1 MAPDPDGAPKHD
13 HSPAF
18 QRLVDELRAR
28 VREMTIEEYRARLAA
43 GEPLVLVDI
52 REDREWDEKRIPGAT
67 HLGRGILERDVE
79 KTWPGRDTP
88 LVLQCG
94 GGYRSVLSA
103 DNLQRMGYTEVWS
116 LAEGIR
122 GWIARGLPLEGPR

>member
-1 MAPDPDGAPKHD
+1 MTTPEPAPTHA
-13 HSPAF
+13 HSPGF
-18 QRLVDELRAR
+18 DRLVDSIRPQ
-28 VREMTIEEYRARLAA
+28 VREMTIEEFRRRTGS

-52 REDREWDEKRIPGAT
+52 REDHEWDAARIPGAT
-67 HLGRGILERDVE
+67 HVGRGVLERDAE
-79 KTWPGRDTP
+79 RAWPDPRTP

-103 DNLQRMGYTEVWS
+103 ETLQRMGYTHVWS

-122 GWIARGLPLEGPR
+122 GWRERGLPLEEPR